1 MYCKPANCYCARIL
15 GNINKYDMD
24 TKPYYIRPEKINIV
38 DESDIKLVVKKSL
51 FQGKEYNITA
61 KHGQENWNLFSS
73 VPFKKNEVIC
83 VSFEKEDLIYFPPN
97 CLNYF

>member
-1 MYCKPANCYCARIL
+1 MEIERQVMATKNVDTVLIYGGTELPA
-15 GNINKYDMD
+15 DD
-24 TKPYYIRPEKINIV
+24 
-38 DESDIKLVVKKSL
+38 VKVK
-51 FQGKEYNITA
+51 FTNEQGKEYNITA